1 MNKNIIIILLIVVA
15 IIFFASLWMDR
26 QPGEEVI
33 TDAKFSLEE
42 SRDIAKTW
50 IEEESLTYVFDGD
63 NLSLVEEASIDENAH
78 SFLFS
83 FESRAA
89 GYGDRSDEML
99 AQVITPHETEIV
111 VKEGNVIYAVTDN
124 VFSEMTGEMIDDQED
139 VLIEDLKINLYFIEV
154 IDGQEEIVVVER
166 EIPYTIRTAQAA
178 ILELLKGPNPSEV
191 DRGLSTAIAEGV
203 ELNNI
208 YIEDR
213 VVYADFNETLDEGVA
228 GSAWVTSIRSQ
239 IEKTLNQFET
249 VDEVVISVNGETED
263 ILQP

>member
-15 IIFFASLWMDR
+15 IIFFASFWMNR
-26 QPGEEVI
+26 ESKKEVI
-33 TDAKFSLEE
+33 SDAKFSLEE
-42 SRDIAKTW
+42 SRDIAKNW

-63 NLSLVEEASIDENAH
+63 NLSLVEENSINDNTY

-99 AQVITPHETEIV
+99 AQVITPHEMEIV

-124 VFSEMTGEMIDDQED
+124 VFSEISGEMIDEEEE
-139 VLIEDLKINLYFIEV
+139 VLLEDLKINLYFIEL
-154 IDGQEEIVVVER
+154 IDGQEEIVAVER

-178 ILELLKGPNPSEV
+178 ILELLKGPNPSEM

-203 ELNNI
+203 ELNSI

-213 VVYADFNETLDEGVA
+213 IVYADFNEALDEGVA
-228 GSAWVTSIRSQ
+228 GSAWVTSIRDQ
-239 IEKTLNQFET
+239 IEKTLIQFET